1 MLRSSF
7 SKTLWDLRRTLLG
20 WAIGITA
27 VGAAS
32 AYKVATNDQSSTDF
46 HLRGRCLLHDVVE
59 SWKQGGS
66 QSARGRCVAIAATL
80 SG

>member
-32 AYKVATNDQSSTDF
+32 A
-46 HLRGRCLLHDVVE
+46 
-59 SWKQGGS
+59 
-66 QSARGRCVAIAATL
+66 
-80 SG
+80 

>member
-1 MLRSSF
+1 MLRSIF

-32 AYKVATNDQSSTDF
+32 A
-46 HLRGRCLLHDVVE
+46 
-59 SWKQGGS
+59 
-66 QSARGRCVAIAATL
+66 
-80 SG
+80 